1 MLRNA
6 SLRRRRRA
14 AAVAAALA
22 VAAAAAI
29 PGAGAAE
36 LVVGPGMP
44 FAMPSAAA
52 AAVHDGD
59 TVRIAG
65 GVYRDCAVWKA
76 NRLRIV
82 AVAGAEPHVDGVACQ
97 GKALWIVRGRDVS
110 IEGIR
115 FSRAAVPARNGA
127 GIFVADG
134 TLTLRRVRFHDN
146 ENGILTANRRGIE
159 LTIEDS
165 VFERNGKC
173 EPQCAHGIYVGRG
186 ASLLR
191 IFRSTFHEQRVG
203 HHIKSRARR
212 TEIVDCVI
220 EDGPAGTAS
229 YAINIPD
236 GGTAEIRG
244 NRIEKGPRSDN
255 PSAIVAIGEEGGDN
269 PGLGYVVEGN
279 RVRSDLPAPTIFVR
293 NRSNHAALLRGNILD
308 GPVVPLTGP
317 GRVK

>member
-1 MLRNA
+1 MLRPLSRSC
-6 SLRRRRRA
+6 SLL
-14 AAVAAALA
+14 AVVALA
-22 VAAAAAI
+22 VTVAASPA
-29 PGAGAAE
+29 AGAAE

-44 FAMPSAAA
+44 FAAPSAAA
-52 AAVHDGD
+52 AAAHDGD

-82 AVAGAEPHVDGVACQ
+82 ALAGTEPHIDGVACQ

-110 IEGIR
+110 IEGIG
-115 FSRAAVPARNGA
+115 FSHAAVPARNGA

-134 TLTLRRVRFHDN
+134 TLTLRRVHFSDN
-146 ENGILTANRRGIE
+146 ENGILTANRPGIE

-191 IFRSTFHEQRVG
+191 ILRSTFREQHVG

-229 YAINIPD
+229 YAIDIPD

-244 NRIEKGPRSDN
+244 NRIEKGPRSEN

-269 PGLGYVVEGN
+269 PGLGYVIENN
-279 RVRSDLPAPTIFVR
+279 RVRSDLPALTIFVR
-293 NRSNHAALLRGNILD
+293 NRSDRPALLRGNVLD

>member
-1 MLRNA
+1 MLRPL
-6 SLRRRRRA
+6 SLFRSLLT
-14 AAVAAALA
+14 VAAIAPMA
-22 VAAAAAI
+22 GAAPAT
-29 PGAGAAE
+29 AGAAE
-36 LVVGPGMP
+36 LLVGRGMP
-44 FAMPSAAA
+44 FPTPSAAA
-52 AAVHDGD
+52 AAAHDGD

-115 FSRAAVPARNGA
+115 FSHAAVPARNGA

-134 TLTLRRVRFHDN
+134 TLTLRRVHLHDN

-191 IFRSTFHEQRVG
+191 ILRSTFREQRVG
-203 HHIKSRARR
+203 HHVKSRARR
-212 TEIVDCVI
+212 TEIIDCVI
-220 EDGPAGTAS
+220 ADGPAGTAS

-244 NRIEKGPRSDN
+244 NRIEKGRRSEN
-255 PSAIVAIGEEGGDN
+255 PSTIIAIGEEGGDN
-269 PGLGYVVEGN
+269 PGLGYVVENN

-293 NRSNHAALLRGNILD
+293 NRSNHPALLRGNILD
-308 GPVVPLTGP
+308 GPIVPLTGP
-317 GRVK
+317 GRLT